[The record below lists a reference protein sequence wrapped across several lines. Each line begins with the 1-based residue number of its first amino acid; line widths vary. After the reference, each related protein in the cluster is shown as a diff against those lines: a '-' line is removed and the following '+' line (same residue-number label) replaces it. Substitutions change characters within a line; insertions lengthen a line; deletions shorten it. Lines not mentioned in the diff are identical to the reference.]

1 MSSCLL
7 SILTNPARWSHQQV
21 TEVHSSQRSSEPI
34 VKFVSTLSKHTRQER
49 EAGSGQED
57 VHTWHWPL
65 CYHCW
70 LMCSYIKVLF
80 GYSMSATKGQLIL
93 WGRFWG
99 MPALRTPWSHSRFT
113 IPKDKP
119 KLHLR
124 GTPASLKTN
133 TLRQTKS
140 KLREGRS
147 KAKHAR
153 CKTDGNEPQ
162 CAALWNMSYLTI
174 QTAALH

>member
-1 MSSCLL
+1 MESPTGDWSSLFREEFWADCEVCINPVQTHQAGEGSRVRSGKCSHVALTSLL
-7 SILTNPARWSHQQV
+7 SLLANVLLHQG
-21 TEVHSSQRSSEPI
+21 S
-34 VKFVSTLSKHTRQER
+34 FWLFNVS
-49 EAGSGQED
+49 
-57 VHTWHWPL
+57 
-65 CYHCW
+65 Y
-70 LMCSYIKVLF
+70 
-80 GYSMSATKGQLIL
+80 KGQLIL